1 GTRTG
6 GPSSGER
13 PLPGTVRSHV
23 ARLPFSSRRDV
34 RRRRTGRGR
43 SSLQAAA
50 ATRAP
55 AGGDGVTLASRCR
68 VSDVGEGGR
77 TMFLLV
83 GATGTLGGSIA
94 KKLLQAGERVRVL
107 VRGSSPARAHGPHTD
122 PEELRQA
129 GAEVVSGDLRDPES
143 LRRAAQGVRVV
154 VSTASGTKR
163 APPDTT
169 GAVDGEG
176 TANLAAAATEAG
188 VARFVLVSAAG
199 AGEGAPAGLL
209 QDKWRGEEALRASGP
224 RASWAIESGSCSAP
238 GSPAAAAWSS
248 SSATPRS
255 PARSSTSPTSPR
267 WRRASPA
274 TPAPVRRRSTPSRR
288 SAPPTPSSS
297 SASRGSSAPR
307 SRCGACRS
315 GPR

>member
-77 TMFLLV
+77 TMFLVV

-154 VSTASGTKR
+154 VSTAPGTKR

-209 QDKWRGEEALRASGP
+209 QDKWRGEEALRASGVP
-224 RASWAIESGSCSAP
+224 HAILRPARFMGDWIGFLLGAQLAGGGGVVELVGDAEKPSSFVDEPDVAEVAARLARDP
-238 GSPAAAAWSS
+238 GSGPAEVHAL
-248 SSATPRS
+248 SAE
-255 PARSSTSPTSPR
+255 
-267 WRRASPA
+267 RATYP
-274 TPAPVRRRSTPSRR
+274 
-288 SAPPTPSSS
+288 
-297 SASRGSSAPR
+297 
-307 SRCGACRS
+307 
-315 GPR
+315 